1 MGAIGNFFVD
11 LFNMG
16 PFYVVMTFCII
27 FIALF
32 MLFAVI
38 ALFKLVKVHRQTL
51 KFLARATKEGYYRPI
66 VKVDSKDD
74 VANNLNV
81 DTPTEEVCYQD
92 TDEPLDPTYNEL
104 STDIELAIE
113 DDKVVVPKKT
123 IEEKYNQ
130 LSAESKA
137 YYDDVMSYAE
147 SLPAVKRSK
156 SLIADTVIFGRDVI
170 VKTQIKQGK
179 VVCMFVTANAE
190 MKRILKEEKAT
201 VKEKL
206 TAVKVIDERSA
217 QTVKTCIDLAY
228 KTSQEEKHLKHL
240 KHLEKRREDRK
251 SKLNK

>member
-1 MGAIGNFFVD
+1 MGAIGKFFAD
-11 LFNMG
+11 LFNME
-16 PFYVVMTFCII
+16 PFYVVLTVCII
-27 FIALF
+27 AISFF

-66 VKVDSKDD
+66 VNVDGKYDANKDVSDPIDSEVTDNIDD
-74 VANNLNV
+74 VQV
-81 DTPTEEVCYQD
+81 
-92 TDEPLDPTYNEL
+92 EPLYNEL
-104 STDIELAIE
+104 STDLELVIE

-123 IEEKYNQ
+123 IEEKYN
-130 LSAESKA
+130 LLPDEVKS
-137 YYDDVMSYAE
+137 YYDDIMSYAE
-147 SLPAVKRSK
+147 SLPSVKRSK
-156 SLIADTVIFGRDVI
+156 SLIADTVIYGRDVI

-206 TAVKVIDERSA
+206 TAVKVVDERSKN
-217 QTVKTCIDLAY
+217 TVKTCIDLAY
-228 KTSQEEKHLKHL
+228 KTSQEEKRLKHL

-251 SKLNK
+251 NKLN